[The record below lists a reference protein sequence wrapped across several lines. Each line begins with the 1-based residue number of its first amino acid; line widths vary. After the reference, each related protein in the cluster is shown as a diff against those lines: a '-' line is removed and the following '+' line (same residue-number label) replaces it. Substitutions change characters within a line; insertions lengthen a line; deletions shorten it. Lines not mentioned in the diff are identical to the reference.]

1 MLKRRKVLFGICIL
15 SVIVSISTSTLL
27 VTADKVSRDGDN
39 TLSNVGSTV
48 IWEAGSFS
56 SDDNIIKKIAG
67 DSSIRT
73 VANFPK
79 EQVLIE
85 AEDGYSF
92 MINEVI
98 DKKDSSYEIN
108 RRYANVF
115 RVPYGR
121 WMEFGYFNVYTD
133 RSYTIEVKKNDG
145 SAVSVADAE
154 NCVSIYKVDTANHIP
169 EYYKKHMA
177 EKTKVVK
184 NLQKMPNTFSFIFI
198 TDVHIQHN
206 AKHSIPLIKHLI
218 KNCDIN
224 DVIGGGD
231 WVTAWLSDAEGK
243 QGLKNDY
250 NELTELFADIP
261 LIKTVGN
268 HDWAWGGNNQFNLT
282 ESEIYEWYFKDDIE
296 KCGAVKNSNGDS
308 TTYFYKDD
316 TDNKMRYISLN
327 DMDYEIETNEDGSVK
342 GNGKT
347 FYYTLSDEQIT
358 WLKDK
363 ALKLPDDDWTCLIFS
378 HIASW
383 DKSDA
388 GYNCDEVQLK
398 DKVRKVVE
406 DFKNKTGEFTD
417 YKGDFIAWLS
427 GHEHLDDMIYFSN
440 NGGFVQVISD
450 GDTTLTSEKGRVRE
464 LNTVDEQSFQ
474 VFTVDKNK
482 KKVYCTRIG
491 SGEDR
496 SFNY

>member
-1 MLKRRKVLFGICIL
+1 MFKRKKLLSCICIL
-15 SVIVSISTSTLL
+15 GVIAAIGAGTLM
-27 VTADKVSRDGDN
+27 VTADKVSRAADT
-39 TLSNVGSTV
+39 TLSSVDTTV
-48 IWEAGSFS
+48 TWEAGSFS
-56 SDDNIIKKIAG
+56 TVGSVITKTDDET
-67 DSSIRT
+67 SIRT

-85 AEDGYSF
+85 AEDGYRF
-92 MINEVI
+92 IVNEVI
-98 DKKDSSYEIN
+98 DNNDNSYEIK

-115 RVPYGR
+115 RVPYGT

-133 RSYTIEVKKNDG
+133 RAYTIEVKKNDG
-145 SAVSVADAE
+145 TAISVADAE
-154 NCVSIYKVDTANHIP
+154 NFISIYKVDTANHIP
-169 EYYKKHMA
+169 EYYKKHIA
-177 EKTKVVK
+177 EKTKVV
-184 NLQKMPNTFSFIFI
+184 NALQKTSDTFSFIFI

-218 KNCDIN
+218 KNCNIN
-224 DVIGGGD
+224 DVVGGGD

-243 QGLKNDY
+243 QGLKDDY
-250 NELTELFADIP
+250 DELTQLFADIP

-282 ESEIYEWYFKDDIE
+282 EPEIYDWYFKDDIE
-296 KCGAVKNSNGDS
+296 KCGAVKNNNGDS

-316 TDNKMRYISLN
+316 VKNKMRYISVN

-358 WLKDK
+358 WLKEE
-363 ALKLPDDDWTCLIFS
+363 ALRLPDDEWTCLIFS

-406 DFKNKTGEFTD
+406 DFKNKTGDFTD
-417 YKGDFIAWLS
+417 YKGDFVAWLS

-450 GDTTLTSEKGRVRE
+450 GDTTLTSEEGRIRN
-464 LNTVDEQSFQ
+464 LNTVEEQSFQ

-482 KKVYCTRIG
+482 KRVYCTRIG